1 MPCRL
6 SKEEIVALRVLGEK
20 EMKKTKIAA
29 MLGVSEG
36 TVRYHLKRQAI
47 DAKDGRADKPQKA
60 DEFSEVI
67 THWFELR
74 RENERPVNILELHEH
89 LVTEHG
95 YEGSYKSVLR
105 YVRRKYPRPRTRTY
119 RRVETPAGAQSQT
132 DWAEF
137 PRVNLGFDYQPLSAF
152 IMCLSHSRMPAVIW
166 RESKDQLSWLES
178 HNEAFRRLEG
188 VAAVNRI
195 DNVKTAIAHGA
206 GAWGRINRVYRSYAV
221 SVGFHVDACQPSAPN
236 AKGKVESKVHLSR
249 LRVNPGRQQ
258 FDGIEHLQDWTD
270 RRLIQWAEKAICPAT
285 GKSVRASWE
294 AEQTRLRKVDG
305 YPQPF
310 DVVVSRPVGKDCLV
324 NFEGRSYS
332 VPFRY
337 VGRLVEIR
345 GCSRTVQIWA
355 DGRLQ
360 REYPR
365 RSNERILLDQSCFEG
380 EATDRVLPP
389 LPLGRMGRKLQEII
403 AMPVEQRPLDLYD
416 ALMEVAR

>member
-1 MPCRL
+1 M
-6 SKEEIVALRVLGEK
+6 
-20 EMKKTKIAA
+20 
-29 MLGVSEG
+29 
-36 TVRYHLKRQAI
+36 
-47 DAKDGRADKPQKA
+47 
-60 DEFSEVI
+60 
-67 THWFELR
+67 
-74 RENERPVNILELHEH
+74 
-89 LVTEHG
+89 
-95 YEGSYKSVLR
+95 
-105 YVRRKYPRPRTRTY
+105 
-119 RRVETPAGAQSQT
+119 
-132 DWAEF
+132 
-137 PRVNLGFDYQPLSAF
+137 
-152 IMCLSHSRMPAVIW
+152 
-166 RESKDQLSWLES
+166 
-178 HNEAFRRLEG
+178 
-188 VAAVNRI
+188 
-195 DNVKTAIAHGA
+195 KTAIAHGA

-270 RRLIQWAEKAICPAT
+270 RRLIQWAEKALCPAT